1 MFLKRV
7 VIKLF
12 FTILMRLKH
21 QILQL
26 LRGYKV
32 FIKLQTKFQT
42 PTMRTFS
49 FIISLILGCT
59 NVFAQDVPQK
69 IYPDVYG
76 LRIGTDLVKASRN
89 FWDKNYTGFEIN
101 ADYRY
106 NKKCYIAAEAGF
118 EDRFKEDDQLT
129 YTTSGMFLKIGA
141 DKNFHQ
147 NWLDMDN
154 LIYVGGRYGL
164 SYHNQTLH
172 SYRVNT
178 GNAYFDEEMQYPNLK
193 TTGLMAH
200 WLELLV
206 GIKAEVANN
215 LHIGMNVRLKGL
227 VYQTQPEGFENLYY
241 PGFDQKYSGNIGVGF
256 GYTVSYMIP
265 FKKKF

>member
-1 MFLKRV
+1 
-7 VIKLF
+7 
-12 FTILMRLKH
+12 
-21 QILQL
+21 
-26 LRGYKV
+26 
-32 FIKLQTKFQT
+32 
-42 PTMRTFS
+42 MRTFS

-69 IYPDVYG
+69 IYPDVYV

-106 NKKCYIAAEAGF
+106 NKKWYIAAEAGF

-200 WLELLV
+200 WLELVV

-215 LHIGMNVRLKGL
+215 LYIGMNVRLKGL

>member
-1 MFLKRV
+1 
-7 VIKLF
+7 
-12 FTILMRLKH
+12 
-21 QILQL
+21 
-26 LRGYKV
+26 
-32 FIKLQTKFQT
+32 
-42 PTMRTFS
+42 MRTFS

-200 WLELLV
+200 WLELVV

-215 LHIGMNVRLKGL
+215 LYIGMNVRLKGL